1 MPQASWFTRL
11 SPLGSIVGALLTGIS
26 LFFPLIQEEPLPF
39 RGGGSDVFTPTL
51 NGGWLLRSFL
61 TPQSQLSPWV
71 TWSYALLVAL
81 AVITLGVGIVAWFR
95 QASTPGVVIWI
106 RAIAAVG
113 GLVALIWFLEG
124 AQLLNFHIFG
134 TTSLR
139 FSMGF
144 GIVFL
149 ALGTALSA
157 LGLGPVGIGALVG
170 AAIGYLFFS
179 PLALFAVPIVPI
191 TCLLGTFVGWL
202 IQRAMSKST
211 SVASS

>member
-1 MPQASWFTRL
+1 M
-11 SPLGSIVGALLTGIS
+11 
-26 LFFPLIQEEPLPF
+26 
-39 RGGGSDVFTPTL
+39 
-51 NGGWLLRSFL
+51 
-61 TPQSQLSPWV
+61 
-71 TWSYALLVAL
+71 
-81 AVITLGVGIVAWFR
+81 VAWFLR
-95 QASTPGVVIWI
+95 ASTPGVVNWI

-124 AQLLNFHIFG
+124 AELLNFHLFG

-144 GIVFL
+144 GIVLL

-170 AAIGYLFFS
+170 AAIGYLFFFS
-179 PLALFAVPIVPI
+179 PLALFAVPIVPV

-211 SVASS
+211 PVASS

>member
-1 MPQASWFTRL
+1 
-11 SPLGSIVGALLTGIS
+11 
-26 LFFPLIQEEPLPF
+26 
-39 RGGGSDVFTPTL
+39 
-51 NGGWLLRSFL
+51 
-61 TPQSQLSPWV
+61 
-71 TWSYALLVAL
+71 
-81 AVITLGVGIVAWFR
+81 
-95 QASTPGVVIWI
+95 VIWI

-124 AQLLNFHIFG
+124 VELLNFHIFG

-139 FSMGF
+139 FSISF

-170 AAIGYLFFS
+170 AAIGYLFFFS
-179 PLALFAVPIVPI
+179 PLALFAVPIVAV

-202 IQRAMSKST
+202 IQRTMSKST
-211 SVASS
+211 PIASS